1 MCSKNTFFIY
11 LIDVSTRIL
20 VTSTV
25 CCYEKGEMMLGLQ
38 HWENLA
44 FI

>member
-1 MCSKNTFFIY
+1 MFQEHFFLN

-44 FI
+44 FM